1 MKLAI
6 DVDYN
11 NNAAHIAGVAF
22 TAWKDAEPSAIYTSE
37 LSGIEAY
44 EPGNFF
50 KRELPCIL
58 KLLQEHRLTPEYIII
73 DGFVYLDVYN
83 EPGLGK
89 HLHDTLN
96 GASAIIGV
104 AKRPFKSTP
113 ESCEV
118 YRGQSSKPLYITAEG
133 VASDDAKAHIASMHG
148 EYRIPDLLKMADRLC
163 RMRQE

>member
-11 NNAAHIAGVAF
+11 NDTAHIAGVAF
-22 TAWKDAEPSAIYTSE
+22 SAWEDVEPSAIYTSE
-37 LSGIEAY
+37 LKDVEAY
-44 EPGNFF
+44 ESGMFF

-73 DGFVYLDVYN
+73 DGFVYLDGYK

-89 HLHDTLN
+89 YLHDALN
-96 GASAIIGV
+96 GAFAIIGV
-104 AKRPFKSTP
+104 AKRPFKNTP

-118 YRGQSSKPLYITAEG
+118 YRGQSSKPLYVTSEGIAADTAKEY
-133 VASDDAKAHIASMHG
+133 IATMHG
-148 EYRIPDLLKMADRLC
+148 GFRVPDLLKMADQLC
-163 RMRQE
+163 RMRRE

>member
-1 MKLAI
+1 MILAV
-6 DVDYN
+6 DVDYRDGI
-11 NNAAHIAGVAF
+11 AHIAGVAF
-22 TAWKDAEPSAIYTSE
+22 TDWSDVEPSATYTSE

-58 KLLQEHRLTPEYIII
+58 KLLEEHELAPECIII
-73 DGFVYLDVYN
+73 DGFVYLDG
-83 EPGLGK
+83 EKEQGLGK
-89 HLHDTLN
+89 HLYDALDDK
-96 GASAIIGV
+96 AVIIGV
-104 AKRPFKSTP
+104 AKRRFNTTP

-118 YRGQSSKPLYITAEG
+118 YRGQSSKPLYVTAEG
-133 VASDDAKAHIASMHG
+133 VAVDVAKAHIASMHG